1 LKNRILA
8 VIPARGGSKGIPNK
22 NLYPLLGKPLIA
34 YTIIESLKSKYITDL
49 IVTTDST
56 AIKEV
61 AEKYKIEVPFVRPE
75 NLSGDNALAIPT
87 IQHATLEYEKIKDI
101 EYDYIIMLQPTAP
114 LRMAF
119 DIDEALGLL
128 ITHNSDS
135 VISIVDV
142 DNYHPMKMKI
152 VEDGLLK
159 DFQKPPTE
167 NPPRQTLPP
176 VYIVNGAIYATR
188 RDVLINQSSF
198 IGEKCLPYIM
208 PRNRSV
214 NIDNI
219 EDFIIAEYFINNKE

>member
-22 NLYPLLGKPLIA
+22 NIYPLLGKPLIA

>member
-1 LKNRILA
+1 MKNRILA

-75 NLSGDNALAIPT
+75 NLSGDSALAIPT

-176 VYIVNGAIYATR
+176 VYIVNGAIYATK

-198 IGEKCLPYIM
+198 IGGKCLPYIM

>member
-1 LKNRILA
+1 MKNRILA